1 MKLASK
7 SRRKHYQQLRENHY
21 DLIII
26 GGGISGAAI
35 ALDAVTRGMKVVL
48 LEKQDFGFGASSR
61 STKLI
66 HGGLRYLQSFQLKQ
80 VTHSGEERALLYE
93 NAPHLVT
100 RRKMLIPFYK
110 GGSFGKIRTAIGLR
124 LYDYL
129 AKVKADERQQIHS
142 KSALLSLVPALTDQG
157 LKGAGEYVEYVVDDA
172 RLTLEIIKKAM
183 EKGAHCF
190 NYLAAIDFN
199 YDDKGYI
206 EGVVARDQLT
216 GNRYL
221 IEGDFCLNA
230 TGAWRQSLLAPQD
243 DHAIDSS
250 TATVKDQSVKD
261 QSSTDRSANNSLP
274 DSAIKWIKGAHIVF
288 DQTDFPL
295 KEAVCIEID
304 PQEEGAE
311 SKRKKEMVMAIPY
324 AGKTYVG
331 VSQSEYEGN
340 VDMPTISVSDQGY
353 LLSAMQR
360 FFPSLHLTSEMIE
373 SSWAGVMPIVAHKG
387 ASSKKGQPVSA
398 LLDEAENGLLTLM
411 SGKLTGYRSLA
422 QAVVDEL
429 ASKIM
434 TVKQRQFKPCQTAQL
449 TVSGGDVGGSA
460 GLDHFLQEAIKRGE
474 TLQLSEEES
483 RALAIRYGS
492 NVEHLFTIAEKATP
506 EVLQGLPLLL
516 YTQLYYSVTEEGV
529 MTPCDFFIRRLGAL
543 YFDIDLVKN
552 HRVAVVEWMAR
563 YFGWSIAEVKRYNAE
578 LEQALYQA
586 THAVEDDRIVKIT
599 HQTDDN
605 QSQNRISKDAEE
617 VGTQKN
623 EADV

>member
-7 SRRKHYQQLRENHY
+7 SRRKHYQQLRENRY

-35 ALDAVTRGMKVVL
+35 ALDAVTRGMKVAL

-230 TGAWRQSLLAPQD
+230 TGAWRQSLLASQD
-243 DHAIDSS
+243 DHSIDSS

-261 QSSTDRSANNSLP
+261 QSSTDRSANNRLP

-288 DQTDFPL
+288 DQTHFPL

-353 LLSAMQR
+353 LLSAVQR

-373 SSWAGVMPIVAHKG
+373 SSWAGVMPIAAHKG
-387 ASSKKGQPVSA
+387 ASSKKGQSVSA
-398 LLDEAENGLLTLM
+398 LLDEAKNGLLTLM

-449 TVSGGDVGGSA
+449 PVSGGDIGGSA
-460 GLDHFLQEAIKRGE
+460 GLSHFLQEAIKRGE
-474 TLQLSEEES
+474 AVQLTAEES
-483 RALAIRYGS
+483 RALAMRYGS
-492 NVEHLFTIAEKATP
+492 NVDQLLMIAEKATP

-578 LEQALYQA
+578 LEQAFYQA

-605 QSQNRISKDAEE
+605 QSQNIIGKDAEE

-623 EADV
+623 EVDV

>member
-66 HGGLRYLQSFQLKQ
+66 HGGLRYLQKLQLKQ

-129 AKVKADERQQIHS
+129 AKVKVDERQQIHS

-216 GNRYL
+216 GNCYL

-230 TGAWRQSLLAPQD
+230 TGAWRQSLLTSQN

-250 TATVKDQSVKD
+250 TSALKDQSIIDHSVND
-261 QSSTDRSANNSLP
+261 ALS
-274 DSAIKWIKGAHIVF
+274 DSPIKWIKGAHIVF
-288 DQTDFPL
+288 DQAHFPL

-304 PQEEGAE
+304 PQAEGSE
-311 SKRKKEMVMAIPY
+311 SKRTKEMVMAIPY

-340 VDMPTISVSDQGY
+340 VDRPTISVSDQGY
-353 LLSAMQR
+353 LLSAMQQ
-360 FFPSLHLTSEMIE
+360 FFPSLNLTSEMIE
-373 SSWAGVMPIVAHKG
+373 SSWAGVMPIAAHK
-387 ASSKKGQPVSA
+387 AVSSKKDQPMGA
-398 LLDEAENGLLTLM
+398 LLEEAENGLLTLM
-411 SGKLTGYRSLA
+411 SGKLTGYRALA

-449 TVSGGDVGGSA
+449 PVSGGDVGGSA

-474 TLQLSEEES
+474 TLQLTEEES
-483 RALAIRYGS
+483 RSLAIRYGS
-492 NVEHLFTIAEKATP
+492 NVEHLFVIAEKATQ

-516 YTQLYYSVTEEGV
+516 YIQLYYSVTEEGV

-552 HRVAVVEWMAR
+552 HRVAVVEWMAH

-623 EADV
+623 EVAV

>member
-7 SRRKHYQQLRENHY
+7 SRRKHYRQLRENHY

-35 ALDAVTRGMKVVL
+35 ALDAVTRGMKVAL

-61 STKLI
+61 STKLM
-66 HGGLRYLQSFQLKQ
+66 HGGLRYLQTLQFKQ
-80 VTHSGEERALLYE
+80 VTQSGEERARLYE

-129 AKVKADERQQIHS
+129 AKVKTDERQQIHS
-142 KSALLSLVPALTDQG
+142 KADILTLIPELTDQG

-206 EGVVARDQLT
+206 EGVIAEDQLT
-216 GNRYL
+216 GNHYL
-221 IEGDFCLNA
+221 VEGDFCLNA
-230 TGAWRQSLLAPQD
+230 TGAWRQSLLSAKVLNHLSDDKVISEIDNAHSSESTIQPQ
-243 DHAIDSS
+243 
-250 TATVKDQSVKD
+250 K
-261 QSSTDRSANNSLP
+261 L
-274 DSAIKWIKGAHIVF
+274 KWIKGAHIVF
-288 DQTDFPL
+288 DQKHFPL

-304 PQEEGAE
+304 PQEEKAE

-331 VSQSEYEGN
+331 VHHSEYEGN
-340 VDMPTISVSDQGY
+340 VDRPTISVSDQGY
-353 LLSAMQR
+353 LLSAIQR

-373 SSWAGVMPIVAHKG
+373 SSWAGVMPIFSKDG
-387 ASSKKGQPVSA
+387 ATKSSSKQ
-398 LLDEAENGLLTLM
+398 LLEESENGLLTLM
-411 SGKLTGYRSLA
+411 SGKLTGYRTLA
-422 QAVVDEL
+422 QSVVDL
-429 ASKIM
+429 LVSKIM
-434 TVKQRQFKPCQTAQL
+434 AIKQRQFKPCQTATL
-449 TVSGGDVGGSA
+449 PVSGGEIGGSA
-460 GLDHFLQEAIKRGE
+460 GLHHFLEESVQRGLS
-474 TLQLSEEES
+474 LQLTESES
-483 RALAIRYGS
+483 RTLAMRYGS
-492 NVEHLFTIAEKATP
+492 NIELLWDIAEKATT
-506 EVLQGLPLLL
+506 EAQQGLPLFL
-516 YTQLYYSVTEEGV
+516 YLQLYYGVTEEGV

-563 YFGWSIAEVKRYNAE
+563 YFGWSIAEIKRYNAE

-586 THAVEDDRIVKIT
+586 THAVEDDRVVKIT
-599 HQTDDN
+599 HQT
-605 QSQNRISKDAEE
+605 EH
-617 VGTQKN
+617 N
-623 EADV
+623 ES